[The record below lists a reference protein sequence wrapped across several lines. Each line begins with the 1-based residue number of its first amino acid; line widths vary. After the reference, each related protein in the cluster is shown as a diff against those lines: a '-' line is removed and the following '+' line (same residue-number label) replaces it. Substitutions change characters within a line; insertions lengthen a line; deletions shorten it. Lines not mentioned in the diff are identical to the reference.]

1 MDVKELEARLMV
13 MEDIMQIDRLE
24 KIYGYYLDNQK
35 FEEIVDLFSDDAE
48 SIEICDR
55 GLFKGKEGIKR
66 FFWGFL
72 EKRRESSQAGRMAI
86 HMQHQGVIDIAPDG
100 KTGMGRWYLVMI
112 QARPLEAGGPNK
124 SVLGHG
130 VYENEFVKEDGTWKF
145 KKMFMSLT
153 YRSPIGEGW
162 TSIPNMDPGQAPGA
176 DAPSTDGHWYPNQSF
191 VPFHW
196 KHPITS
202 Q

>member
-1 MDVKELEARLMV
+1 
-13 MEDIMQIDRLE
+13 MQSQSRFATD
-24 KIYGYYLDNQK
+24 
-35 FEEIVDLFSDDAE
+35 
-48 SIEICDR
+48 

-153 YRSPIGEGW
+153 YRSPMAKAGHVYQTWTRGRLQELMRHPPMAIGTRIRALFRFTGNTLSPVSE
-162 TSIPNMDPGQAPGA
+162 PRKK
-176 DAPSTDGHWYPNQSF
+176 
-191 VPFHW
+191 V
-196 KHPITS
+196 
-202 Q
+202 